1 MTRELKTEEIRPETI
16 IDAAEMMKA
25 IANPLRINIM
35 RLLYDNQEMSVSDLL
50 EELQT
55 EQSLVSHNLRLMKD
69 RGILLTRKRGKNC
82 YYSLKHRKLY
92 QVIECVVD
100 CCSNLNR

>member
-1 MTRELKTEEIRPETI
+1 MTEEVKINEIRPDTI
-16 IDAAEMMKA
+16 LDAAEMMKA

-35 RLLYDNQEMSVSDLL
+35 KSLYHNGEMSVTDLLSDL
-50 EELQT
+50 QI

-69 RGILLTRKRGKNC
+69 RGILVARKRGKNC
-82 YYSLKHRKLY
+82 YYSLKFKKLY

-100 CCSNLNR
+100 CCGKN